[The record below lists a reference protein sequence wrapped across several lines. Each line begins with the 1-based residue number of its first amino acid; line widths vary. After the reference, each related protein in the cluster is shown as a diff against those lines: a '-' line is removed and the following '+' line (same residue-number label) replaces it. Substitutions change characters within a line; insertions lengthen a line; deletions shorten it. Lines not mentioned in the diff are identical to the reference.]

1 MVLVTVVKMV
11 VMVVINKEGRNTVAC
26 HRSDLSLTSQA
37 CE

>member
-11 VMVVINKEGRNTVAC
+11 VVVINKEGRNTVAC